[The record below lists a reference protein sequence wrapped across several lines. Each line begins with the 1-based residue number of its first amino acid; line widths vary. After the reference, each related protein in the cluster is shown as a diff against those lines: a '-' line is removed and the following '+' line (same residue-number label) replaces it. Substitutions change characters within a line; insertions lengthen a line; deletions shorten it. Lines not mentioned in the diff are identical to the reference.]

1 MIMKKRDN
9 MSLSSNLEVGGQDGT
24 QQEVKEAWG
33 SPGVENPSFNTTD
46 ISLTPIH
53 SFTDDLGYQGSQ
65 DLTSEEDP
73 SLVPGKRQ
81 KRNKIAIFRM
91 RRNKVR
97 EEDENDKE
105 DEEDKA
111 GRSPRV
117 RRKQHTYSKT
127 RQPKQKE
134 NSGISESNLN
144 TTVSNTKSSP
154 WSMMEFRQYLCMCCR
169 TKQKLV
175 EENKASDSKEKRNP
189 DEKENGVTGSINEQA
204 RQQAPEGTP
213 GEVPG
218 KSQENREC
226 NPSTCK

>member
-9 MSLSSNLEVGGQDGT
+9 MSLPSHLE
-24 QQEVKEAWG
+24 EVKEAWG
-33 SPGVENPSFNTTD
+33 SPGVENPSFNTID

-105 DEEDKA
+105 DEEDEA
-111 GRSPRV
+111 RRSPRV

-127 RQPKQKE
+127 RQRKQKI
-134 NSGISESNLN
+134 SGVLESNLS
-144 TTVSNTKSSP
+144 TTASNPKSSP
-154 WSMMEFRQYLCMCCR
+154 WSVMKFRQYLCMCCR
-169 TKQKLV
+169 TQQKLV
-175 EENKASDSKEKRNP
+175 EENKASDSKERRNP
-189 DEKENGVTGSINEQA
+189 SEKENGGAVSVNEQG
-204 RQQAPEGTP
+204 RGQAPEGTP
-213 GEVPG
+213 GEVLG

>member
-117 RRKQHTYSKT
+117 RRKQHAYSKT

-175 EENKASDSKEKRNP
+175 EENKASDSKERRNP